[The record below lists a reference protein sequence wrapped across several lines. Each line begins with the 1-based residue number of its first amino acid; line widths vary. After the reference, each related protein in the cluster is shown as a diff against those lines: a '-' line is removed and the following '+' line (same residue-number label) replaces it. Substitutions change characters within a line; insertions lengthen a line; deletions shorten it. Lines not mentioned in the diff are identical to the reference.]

1 MNSRERLLKVL
12 AAAAAVI
19 IVAFFVAELFT
30 LTGRSY
36 STRTVYEE
44 TVLETVDAQMYVIKD
59 EVLLTSNT
67 SGVTVQ
73 IADNAE
79 RVSKGSQIAAVF
91 PSETVA
97 NNYVELQSLNQKLTV
112 YQKIDSQLR
121 LANIDLDKL
130 NSEIDSGFSD
140 ILDSIYYND
149 FSEISDTKLSFSEK
163 LSRKQISLGETV
175 DCSAEIAEIS
185 NQISALN
192 SASAPTDIITAETSG
207 YYVGMADGFENVL
220 TVADIDELTTEMLQQ
235 ALDSEKT
242 EVPAN
247 SIGKIISGYNWYI
260 ATVLDA
266 GDTVGFKKGK
276 TVKLI
281 LGDSGSDA
289 VKTKIY
295 SVQAV
300 DDQKTLVVF
309 SCNIMNE
316 DLASLRKVDGKV
328 IINEYTGL
336 KIPKD
341 AMRFDE
347 EGNAGVYIRRANIV
361 NFRSLNVIYTG
372 EDYVVAA
379 DSSEVDLPYTHLKLY
394 DEVII
399 SGKDLR
405 DGMVI
410 G

>member
-1 MNSRERLLKVL
+1 MASRERLLKVL

-19 IVAFFVAELFT
+19 IVAFFIAELFT

-44 TVLETVDAQMYVIKD
+44 TVVETVDAHMYIIRD
-59 EVLLTSNT
+59 EVLLNSDS

-79 RVSKGSQIAAVF
+79 KVSRGSPIAAVF
-91 PSETVA
+91 SSEETA
-97 NNYVELQSLNQKLTV
+97 ENYIELQQLNQKLAV
-112 YQKIDSQLR
+112 YTKINNQLK
-121 LANIDLDKL
+121 LANIDLEKL
-130 NSEIDSGFSD
+130 NSEINSDFSS
-140 ILDSIYYND
+140 ILNGVYDND
-149 FSEISDTKLSFSEK
+149 FSEISELKLSLAEK

-192 SASAPTDIITAETSG
+192 SSSTPVSIISSENSG
-207 YYVGMADGFENVL
+207 YYVGRADGFENIL
-220 TVADIDELTTEMLQQ
+220 TVADIDELTPEMLQK
-235 ALDSEKT
+235 AFDSEKSDISS
-242 EVPAN
+242 N
-247 SIGKIISGYNWYI
+247 SIGKIISGYNWYA

-266 GDTVGFKKGK
+266 ADTVGFKKGK

-281 LGDSGSDA
+281 LGDSPSDS
-289 VKTKIY
+289 VKTKVY
-295 SVQAV
+295 SVQAI

-309 SCNIMNE
+309 SCNIVNDE
-316 DLASLRKVDGKV
+316 LVSLRKVNGKV

-336 KIPKD
+336 KIPKE
-341 AMRFDE
+341 AIRFDG
-347 EGNAGVYIRRANIV
+347 EGNTGVFIRRANIV
-361 NFRSLNVIYTG
+361 NFRSLNVLYTD
-372 EDYVVAA
+372 EDFVVAA
-379 DSSEVDLPYTHLKLY
+379 DSDSVELPYTHLKLY

-399 SGKDLR
+399 SGKDLEN
-405 DGMVI
+405 GMVI

>member
-1 MNSRERLLKVL
+1 LASRERLLKVL

-19 IVAFFVAELFT
+19 IVAFFIAELFT

-44 TVLETVDAQMYVIKD
+44 TVVETVDAHMYIIRD
-59 EVLLTSNT
+59 EVLLNSDS

-79 RVSKGSQIAAVF
+79 KVSRGSPIAAVF
-91 PSETVA
+91 SSEETA
-97 NNYVELQSLNQKLTV
+97 ENYIELQQLNQKLAV
-112 YQKIDSQLR
+112 YTKINNQLK
-121 LANIDLDKL
+121 LANIDLEKL
-130 NSEIDSGFSD
+130 NSEINSDFSS
-140 ILDSIYYND
+140 ILNGVYDND
-149 FSEISDTKLSFSEK
+149 FSEISELKLSLAEK

-192 SASAPTDIITAETSG
+192 SSSTPVSIISSENSG
-207 YYVGMADGFENVL
+207 YYVGRADGFENIL
-220 TVADIDELTTEMLQQ
+220 TVADIDELTPEMLQK
-235 ALDSEKT
+235 AFDSEKSDISSY
-242 EVPAN
+242 
-247 SIGKIISGYNWYI
+247 SIGKIISGYNWYA

-266 GDTVGFKKGK
+266 ADTVGFKKGK

-281 LGDSGSDA
+281 LGDSPSDS
-289 VKTKIY
+289 VKTKVY
-295 SVQAV
+295 SVQAI

-309 SCNIMNE
+309 SCNIVNDE
-316 DLASLRKVDGKV
+316 LVSLRKVNGKV

-336 KIPKD
+336 KIPKE
-341 AMRFDE
+341 AIRFDG
-347 EGNAGVYIRRANIV
+347 EGNTGVFIRRANIV
-361 NFRSLNVIYTG
+361 NFRSLNVLYTD
-372 EDYVVAA
+372 EDFVVAA
-379 DSSEVDLPYTHLKLY
+379 DSDSVELPYTHLKLY

-399 SGKDLR
+399 SGKDLEN
-405 DGMVI
+405 GMVI

>member
-1 MNSRERLLKVL
+1 MASRERLLKVL

-19 IVAFFVAELFT
+19 IVAFFIAELFT

-44 TVLETVDAQMYVIKD
+44 TVVETVDAHMYIIRD
-59 EVLLTSNT
+59 EVLLNSDS

-79 RVSKGSQIAAVF
+79 KVSRGSPIAAVF
-91 PSETVA
+91 SSEETA
-97 NNYVELQSLNQKLTV
+97 ENYIELQQLNQKLAV
-112 YQKIDSQLR
+112 YTKINNQLK
-121 LANIDLDKL
+121 LANIDLEKL
-130 NSEIDSGFSD
+130 NSEINSDFSS
-140 ILDSIYYND
+140 ILNGVYDND
-149 FSEISDTKLSFSEK
+149 FSEISELKLSLAEK

-192 SASAPTDIITAETSG
+192 SSSTPVSIISSENSG
-207 YYVGMADGFENVL
+207 YYVGRADGFENIL
-220 TVADIDELTTEMLQQ
+220 TVADIDELTPEMLQK
-235 ALDSEKT
+235 AFDSEKSDISSY
-242 EVPAN
+242 
-247 SIGKIISGYNWYI
+247 SIGKIISGYNWYA

-266 GDTVGFKKGK
+266 ADTVGFKKGK

-281 LGDSGSDA
+281 LGDSPSDS
-289 VKTKIY
+289 VKTKVY
-295 SVQAV
+295 SVQAI

-309 SCNIMNE
+309 SCNIVNDE
-316 DLASLRKVDGKV
+316 LVSLRKVNGKV

-336 KIPKD
+336 KIPKE
-341 AMRFDE
+341 AIRFDG
-347 EGNAGVYIRRANIV
+347 EGNTGVFIRRANIV
-361 NFRSLNVIYTG
+361 NFRSLNVLYTD
-372 EDYVVAA
+372 EDFVVAA
-379 DSSEVDLPYTHLKLY
+379 DSDSVELPYTHLKLY

-399 SGKDLR
+399 SGKDLEN
-405 DGMVI
+405 GMVI

>member
-1 MNSRERLLKVL
+1 MASRERLLKVL

-19 IVAFFVAELFT
+19 IVAFFIAELFT

-44 TVLETVDAQMYVIKD
+44 TVVETVDAHMYIIRD
-59 EVLLTSNT
+59 EVLLNSDS

-79 RVSKGSQIAAVF
+79 KVSRGSPIAAVF
-91 PSETVA
+91 SSEETA
-97 NNYVELQSLNQKLTV
+97 ENYIELQQLNQKLAV
-112 YQKIDSQLR
+112 YTKINNQLK
-121 LANIDLDKL
+121 LANIDLEKL
-130 NSEIDSGFSD
+130 NSEINSDFSS
-140 ILDSIYYND
+140 ILNGVYDND
-149 FSEISDTKLSFSEK
+149 FSEISELKLSLAEK

-192 SASAPTDIITAETSG
+192 SSSTPVSIISSETSG
-207 YYVGMADGFENVL
+207 YYVGRADGFENIL
-220 TVADIDELTTEMLQQ
+220 TVADIDELTPEMLQK
-235 ALDSEKT
+235 AFDSEKSDISS
-242 EVPAN
+242 N
-247 SIGKIISGYNWYI
+247 SIGKIISGYNWYA

-266 GDTVGFKKGK
+266 ANTVGFKKGK

-281 LGDSGSDA
+281 LGDSPSDS
-289 VKTKIY
+289 VKTKVY
-295 SVQAV
+295 SVQAI

-309 SCNIMNE
+309 SCNIVNDE
-316 DLASLRKVDGKV
+316 LVSLRKVNGKV

-336 KIPKD
+336 KIPKE
-341 AMRFDE
+341 AIRFDG
-347 EGNAGVYIRRANIV
+347 EGNTGVFIRRANIV
-361 NFRSLNVIYTG
+361 NFRSLNVLYTD
-372 EDYVVAA
+372 EDFVVAA
-379 DSSEVDLPYTHLKLY
+379 DSDSVELPYTHLKLY

-399 SGKDLR
+399 SGKDLEN
-405 DGMVI
+405 GMVI